1 MDQVRKHINDAYRLL
16 SGLTV
21 NGDAV
26 DLVAACK
33 TALRLAFQAAAP
45 EEETKAEEEKEEG

>member
-45 EEETKAEEEKEEG
+45 EEAPKAEEEKEEG

>member
-1 MDQVRKHINDAYRLL
+1 MNQIQEHINDAYRLL

-21 NGDAV
+21 SGDAV

-45 EEETKAEEEKEEG
+45 EEEPKAEEEKEEG